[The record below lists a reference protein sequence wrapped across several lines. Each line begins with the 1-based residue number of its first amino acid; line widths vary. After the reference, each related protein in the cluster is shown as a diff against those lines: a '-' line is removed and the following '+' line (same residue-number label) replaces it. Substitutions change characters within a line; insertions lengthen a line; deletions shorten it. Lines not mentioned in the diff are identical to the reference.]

1 MDFVREKR
9 APRVHEINIA
19 GIDEPIYIRELSGAA
34 YRDITELCAK
44 EDGSEKSKFDQMA
57 LLVCF
62 SNCDKDGNLLQ
73 TAADAGAILDAMT
86 GKQLAEFA
94 GKIWSVNDLSGDDA
108 KKN

>member
-1 MDFVREKR
+1 MNFINQARK
-9 APRVHEINIA
+9 PRVHEIKIS
-19 GIDEPIYIRELSGAA
+19 GIDEPIYIRELTGAA

-73 TAADAGAILDAMT
+73 TSADAGAILDAMT

-94 GKIWSVNDLSGDDA
+94 GKIWSVNDLDGETA